1 MSKSFYFF
9 VYYPR
14 YEKEKENDVEFVEPK
29 EKEQKPECI
38 FSLEE
43 FENGIFY
50 YKKIFKVTP
59 KETKGKKSTSCYY
72 VFEIGEEEYD
82 ISFKKNSTFI
92 FDVHLKVGKAA
103 IPIRREISQ
112 TIIKYIDKLNYFI
125 EALKENGEEEKTDEL
140 YKDAISLNSSLKQF
154 SFMISLFLKIY
165 QKKDM
170 CSELINNFK
179 EMNNDP
185 KQSDKNIDRKAYLKD
200 YTSKFNDIISES
212 DKLVSDNKYD
222 PIAFYGVML
231 CYLNYY
237 DYKNFISLMNDLFE
251 KKSEHLYEILLIYNK
266 HLINPLNQNLEFFN
280 KFISHSIKNKNFDTF
295 KVGLSYIKDI
305 EIFLEIIEKNK
316 ESIFNTYIKAEPDA
330 EKKKKKYVE
339 LGKNLKFIR
348 AEKTEEYGD
357 EFEEEEKEKEK
368 EEIPPSTDT
377 LFINIS
383 ETKEPERIKGHSNK
397 AKSFKNIKEDKNIEK
412 KEKEKAFKTIG
423 AIKDIISFCKKNGI
437 FLVHF
442 TNDFWQYIL
451 YYFKEPT
458 QNNIQ
463 ICFGIR
469 EAFINYYNL
478 VIKTFTKKV
487 SNIKKEA
494 QTCFDND
501 EFAFLLDEIIKRY
514 LISNKTLKNIEKL
527 NFITWYNPYYIEPKF
542 NERVDSDIFNSFDLN
557 VIDKETIDDFRNLKF
572 ENVFKGKINDFI
584 REFISKIKNISNFQT
599 VIKLINFKRIIA
611 IEPKSMKRFLDSLN
625 KKFDDIIQKEI
636 ESLTDK
642 DSTKLDKAIKVVAD
656 LAIFFFTYEEKDLK
670 LNFEKEKIKKLSK
683 KIFPLIF
690 IEIIKIYVDQKEKEK
705 EKKDKEEKINEE
717 EKNDEEVKNDEDEKE
732 EQKDLEGLKDY
743 IFGEF
748 VKKLE
753 SQNDIDNIIKL
764 IEVIEGKEKN
774 KKAKESEEKNQ
785 KIKQE
790 SNIRE
795 IILNEFLNKL
805 FNEKSKNLFS
815 KIDFF
820 EEEKNLQ
827 ISLLCTLYEKG
838 KIKKSD
844 ELYYDNIIKLLQE
857 IRGDLDGNIKK
868 ETLEKFLNIDKALI
882 EKTIVF
888 KDSLLNRRLNLI
900 KLILEG
906 FNPETKYNELKKQ
919 YDKINGEIKKLEKT
933 KENIIIY
940 FNKTYQELLQNL
952 IEVINNNKNKEI
964 KEYKEGGIKA
974 LLDECDKLE
983 EKTQKISRIK
993 NFLLFNTIYEM
1004 NSTGDENNSYNK
1016 AIKILDDGIGN
1027 SLKTCNATQIYESY
1041 KDIFEKIREKIS
1053 NNEEKAQQFIQDL
1066 TKYYKLEDNKDLI
1079 EKLTILFKSKK
1090 YEKDINSII
1099 FFFSYFQKDNQ
1110 EWNEKL
1116 SKEKYK
1122 DISKNSFED
1131 ILFKLEELKNNGI
1144 YDYNNI
1150 EGYNKLFTCLNEKE
1164 EAFEFLF
1171 EKIGKDISYLKNRIQ
1186 PSDKRIEIQNI
1197 IDTEQCISN
1206 IEYMNKM
1213 NDNFKIFTYI
1223 KKNLNKSVIEQFES
1237 YSKKFEIIIELDR
1250 FYDSSEDYYI
1260 DVKNIIDKEFIIN
1273 IEQDSQNFLYTN
1285 EKDERKEISMEDL
1298 IKLKNKLHNI
1308 NEKEKGKESNNITS
1322 SNIKKPKDSNDEM
1335 NKKREKL
1342 LFFKKIISNI
1352 ELIVNEYM
1360 KILRTK
1366 GSSLPI
1372 KIMIKINKN
1381 EIKYFLGEKETYFEK
1396 ENQNE
1401 NDGIKDF
1408 LIKAKDDYIKL
1419 LKSESEQKMNLRFL
1433 CGKQFRSLMKHL
1445 ETGYKIDSFL
1455 RYILNYKDNNK
1466 QVKEGLK
1473 AIDRAVTNWINN
1485 HEIYEKDSFKNINNY
1500 INSLFENN
1508 NKQFYDKMTIIS
1520 NEMEEYKGI
1529 YSYEC
1534 EENSMEEFII
1544 KVFWDKLNQLP
1555 IAQNV
1560 LITSKETCEE
1570 EIQSFLYR
1578 AILCNYN
1585 SLFVVEINDSF
1596 SEQQQSIMNSY
1607 IDQLLTYKK
1616 RDKKCEKKR
1625 TQDYMDSCLLFIY
1638 GKEYKDN
1645 LITFS
1650 KELKK
1655 LEQQQL
1661 NLDTIEKAIE
1671 KNKNVFLSELG
1682 NVEVFSSDICGLG
1695 KSGKIRKLIE
1705 DKKLK
1710 KFHFPLGGI
1719 LSKKI
1724 IFDKL
1729 ENLLNKIKLENYKDV
1744 AVHLDLTESR
1754 EKSIMNEFLFS
1765 FLITKFYSNN
1775 ENIIY
1780 IPNDIHIYVEIP
1792 NCFEDYLSKFNLLKI
1807 FKRDNITFET
1817 MPGYNYPK
1825 EIIEI
1830 FERML
1835 GIDSNEKIKEFVEK
1849 YIGITRPQPYSFHQI
1864 NIFIK
1869 LFISQ
1874 YNQFESKLR
1883 FLRGKK
1889 DVTEEC
1895 ISEFAKCTQ
1904 YFTNGSFAKLI
1915 AGIDKN
1921 SNKDY
1926 IDELSEKYENDLKK
1940 MKFKSPLIF
1949 IIKEKMIFDE
1959 FYVPTKTTNE
1969 YKNSGAYL
1977 KRMKEL
1983 LNIPNEVDKDI
1994 GKLKSL
2000 LSIIGQEGNN
2010 YVITNDNF
2018 KKMILLIYRIKA
2030 NVPVIIMGETGCGKT
2045 ALIKKL
2051 NQILNNGETTFEK
2064 IDIHPGIDDAK
2075 LCDFMDEKDKIA
2087 RNEKKNEELWL
2098 FFDEINTCKSLSL
2111 LTEIFINRT
2120 YNGKK
2125 ISDNIRLIGACNPYR
2140 KRKGDKEKCGL
2151 SFPDDT
2157 DNDLVY
2163 MVEPLP
2169 ESLLYYVFSFGS
2181 IDEEDE
2187 KKYIYSIIEGLFTKD
2202 EEDLHEITKEAIS
2215 QCHIYLRNIY
2225 GSSVVSLREIAR
2237 FTKCVEFFKK
2247 YFIKKNEYEN
2257 RKNDDKNNKIRSII
2271 CSLYL
2276 CYYIRINNSATRN
2289 NFDVS
2294 LRPILFELINRKK
2307 TEEKG
2312 EKIINQI
2319 INEDF
2324 KNEILSRPEEQNI
2337 KNNFSDFI
2345 KVEQDYLINQIELE
2359 KGIGKNTLIKENVFL
2374 SFVSVVTNIPLIIIG
2389 KPGCGK
2395 SLSSKLIKNSMKGKY
2410 SNKKFFKLFPRI
2422 IQTYF
2427 QGSDTTLPQDVENL
2441 FKKVKDKLK
2450 YYKDHPE
2457 LEMPISLALFD
2468 ELGLAERSKW
2478 NPLKVLHSNLEYTG
2492 KDAGVSFIG
2501 ISNYSLDAAKVNR
2514 ALVLTVSDL
2523 DSQFDELKETSSNIV
2538 ESISPKLKNHVIF
2551 EILSSAYFKYKEQLQ
2566 IIKELIVYKKY
2577 IDSEKNRSS
2586 LNILQNQDIKE
2597 NDVNQIA
2604 QSEIEENEDNN
2615 PEKSGKS
2622 KKSDTILT
2630 PKEENKPTEK
2640 REFEAIKV
2648 TKAFQ
2653 KLLLKE
2659 NKLQKDFHG
2668 YRDFYDLIKGVA
2680 NELAKSGDIGDIE
2693 IVEKIIKFIE
2703 RNFGGISYKIDID
2716 YNLKFGNM
2724 ENQIK
2729 SIENLLSDCNTF
2741 KKGKS
2746 CKVSSVFLF
2755 KKLYNLACEENNSFN
2770 LKIDKNKLN
2779 DYNINDCLKDN
2790 IDDINSRY
2798 LLMEIDKSLTPLI
2811 IQNIKIQNPLKDII
2825 IYEGSSFEE
2834 DNNKEYRYE
2843 IINKIQKDAKEEKL
2857 IIIENLDQIHA
2868 FLFDLYNMNYQIIE
2882 EKKFARIC
2890 LDNFDEQ
2897 LVEINSKFRIII
2909 LVEKKSVKK
2918 WSLPALNRFQKMNVS
2933 SLDKLL
2939 DEVGEGLETI
2949 SQNLIDEFNLTK
2961 RIERY
2966 NYNEIQYLLNDLLIN
2981 CKDINIQ
2988 GLIYNLYNLWKE
3000 SKKKRDKDEK
3010 KEEKI
3015 DENKIKEDVVNK
3027 VYKIL
3032 PQDMVAILP
3041 KNNIIKIK
3049 YLELKKYNNFGDYI
3063 SKNDYK
3069 KYRISIIYTFS
3080 GIGKDDGLNFNISEI
3095 RSEKGFKIKIDELKN
3110 RNENNQIKKEDY
3122 ICIHFKQNDSKN
3134 IKFIT
3139 NLILYNLE
3147 EKKEN
3152 KYSYIIIVHINRN
3165 FSQKSETIYSIPDI
3179 NPDINQLFID
3189 NLETNNNITLKDILG
3204 KDFNVLLEEKKE
3216 DLKLEEEFY
3225 KTLKNFLK
3233 KEIDENGKLNID
3245 NKTEYIKG
3253 IINYIKETE
3262 SIKNSIIKSTYKLM
3276 GEKKDDENCD
3286 EIIDKIFKNKLIN
3299 KFTIDIVSC
3308 ILDYIKEEIFN
3319 KYLGIIFRI
3328 LEDNNI
3334 LTTLSE
3340 LYHRDF
3346 KGIDKKDVDDIVAE
3360 FLDNITFDKNSYNC
3374 KFSYNFNIPGF
3385 YNFYF
3390 NLSDYIEKNIAKKYF
3405 NNEKN
3410 LRSLLKEDI
3419 QKIIEFHNKEDEL
3432 LEEVYKEIQKNKFV
3446 FGNINKISNDLIFK
3460 DYVTFYLKKY
3470 KDSFGIY
3477 NNEDIY
3483 HKILELLLN
3492 LKFNKENR
3500 IMKLGNKANSLLIKI
3515 IWIESNVNY
3524 ILSIY
3529 KIIDIALNIYESNE
3543 DENKSKEII
3552 YKSIEDLIKTESIK
3566 YITNEKKNPKHTKE
3580 VNECFYKLLASFCY
3594 SITSDEIKLIDISEP
3609 KSKNEI
3615 QIEINEYCGYLK
3627 EINKIMQNL
3636 NDELY
3641 IFLNEMYIIDE
3652 LIKIIEIFKKI
3663 KSYDKIQKINE
3674 IKNII
3679 RENAEIIQKYA
3690 LNQEQTQFS
3699 QKLITN
3705 FKEMYS
3711 KIIVEE
3717 ENKDKDYYDKLGYI
3731 LFKEIKKIP
3740 DISYRCEILEKL
3752 LLEKEIIKKSNN
3764 IFQILLKNYLKID
3777 KYKDNRKNIAEKD
3790 DNILKL
3796 LEKEIANNFVLEITL
3811 LYLFEKNS
3819 LIYIQ
3824 NILKNKN
3831 EKEKEKNKIY
3841 LDDEPLD
3848 ILKECIESLE
3858 NYLNNKEK
3866 KKSAAKNKE
3875 ISKLFCLS
3883 YIKIFITIFIKIFK
3897 DENTKWKDPAKI
3909 IEVINEDNNTCKM
3922 IRIYVYKIL
3931 YNNYKIDFF
3940 LDEENI
3946 SNYKLEDY
3954 KDYAD
3959 FIKIEDLSNLF
3970 KLDYKIKTIK
3980 DCYFSEA
3987 STAIEKYKKDD
3998 FKKVITST
4006 NYDLDEYG
4014 IDNFYMASFNLILL
4028 NWQLK
4033 KKEINQN
4040 FFNNICK
4047 PLFENKKLLWK
4058 AIELF
4063 YNPEIFE
4070 NISDKYEI
4078 NKNNNISFLFGYRFC
4093 LNIIFSENEKCLY
4106 YSLYESDKI
4115 NYLKEEFYPGNDAR
4129 VNLAYSQILNHFKT
4143 KPEEGCYACLC
4154 DKMYY
4159 HSVPSGFPGKME
4171 HNMTC
4176 PKCSKNIGTENKM
4189 WGLSNDIKIV
4199 KRDGYYRIF
4208 KNENEIEEIKKK
4220 KKLRENLNEI
4230 NYMTLE
4236 QFKKEFAYKIE
4247 KAGIY
4252 CSDAKNF
4259 KNTKK
4264 VIRNLSQVVY
4274 RLLNYILYSNLFFA
4288 KLILNKNDF
4297 DNFLPKKN
4305 NSEKMTWGELLSE
4318 SWNILKNELLKE
4330 NIDSI
4335 EEFMNFIFSD
4345 LFLILS
4351 KVNKIDKYNDL
4362 IELENNLESE
4372 IQDLMKKFKNK
4383 DISKDL
4389 KENEIEEDKA
4399 SSINLLKEKYI
4410 SDYYDKNEFPFYEYF
4425 YYTDYLNEKFIYEKL
4440 SLFDEREYPVLKYYL
4455 DHKINKLD
4463 EDNKFTQNNLLVF
4476 NKVLNLINQAYFNN
4490 ISRDQAEKKKLN
4502 TEEIYLK
4509 NKDLIDKFINLY
4521 NSLNMGNEL
4530 NSQNNLSDFF
4540 IDDTN
4545 NFGKN
4550 YKIIYQQFIKEYN
4563 QIIEKLIDT
4572 KIEKGILG
4580 ANYKTSVDVQQ
4591 INEKELFTLNL
4602 PNKVSF
4608 IEIIFNASYRK
4619 ILDIVPINYKLYKEY
4634 VINYDYIEE
4643 MLTEFL
4649 LKNKKLLNDN
4659 ITEFIYNNEVF
4670 SNQVTNIFTL
4680 LKEKYKTQ
4688 MGIYDKVNIYKF
4700 CTGNKNQNSY
4710 KNILNDF
4717 ITLIKY
4723 LNSKNKENEIK
4734 AEAKIYEVINDI
4746 KDSISKDFI
4755 KLFEQQ
4761 NELIIGKTPDIFDYY
4776 LKVISEDIIKE
4787 IKKCQSNLDKIAK
4800 EKIINYYKNKHHI
4813 SKQDLASAIRLFMTF
4828 VLFPEEQKN
4837 KIKSNNNNI
4846 IKYLTSPDLWK
4857 KDIYSD
4863 VDNFNKNLNELK
4875 EMNIKINQINSLYEA
4890 LGKDIEKNYFDDVIE
4905 MIKKEEEE
4913 GGEEEEDEEQGGG
4926 SDDDDGDRD

>member
-1 MSKSFYFF
+1 M
-9 VYYPR
+9 
-14 YEKEKENDVEFVEPK
+14 
-29 EKEQKPECI
+29 
-38 FSLEE
+38 
-43 FENGIFY
+43 
-50 YKKIFKVTP
+50 
-59 KETKGKKSTSCYY
+59 
-72 VFEIGEEEYD
+72 
-82 ISFKKNSTFI
+82 
-92 FDVHLKVGKAA
+92 
-103 IPIRREISQ
+103 
-112 TIIKYIDKLNYFI
+112 
-125 EALKENGEEEKTDEL
+125 
-140 YKDAISLNSSLKQF
+140 
-154 SFMISLFLKIY
+154 
-165 QKKDM
+165 
-170 CSELINNFK
+170 
-179 EMNNDP
+179 
-185 KQSDKNIDRKAYLKD
+185 
-200 YTSKFNDIISES
+200 
-212 DKLVSDNKYD
+212 
-222 PIAFYGVML
+222 
-231 CYLNYY
+231 
-237 DYKNFISLMNDLFE
+237 
-251 KKSEHLYEILLIYNK
+251 
-266 HLINPLNQNLEFFN
+266 
-280 KFISHSIKNKNFDTF
+280 
-295 KVGLSYIKDI
+295 
-305 EIFLEIIEKNK
+305 
-316 ESIFNTYIKAEPDA
+316 
-330 EKKKKKYVE
+330 
-339 LGKNLKFIR
+339 
-348 AEKTEEYGD
+348 
-357 EFEEEEKEKEK
+357 
-368 EEIPPSTDT
+368 
-377 LFINIS
+377 
-383 ETKEPERIKGHSNK
+383 
-397 AKSFKNIKEDKNIEK
+397 
-412 KEKEKAFKTIG
+412 
-423 AIKDIISFCKKNGI
+423 
-437 FLVHF
+437 
-442 TNDFWQYIL
+442 
-451 YYFKEPT
+451 
-458 QNNIQ
+458 
-463 ICFGIR
+463 
-469 EAFINYYNL
+469 
-478 VIKTFTKKV
+478 
-487 SNIKKEA
+487 
-494 QTCFDND
+494 
-501 EFAFLLDEIIKRY
+501 
-514 LISNKTLKNIEKL
+514 
-527 NFITWYNPYYIEPKF
+527 
-542 NERVDSDIFNSFDLN
+542 
-557 VIDKETIDDFRNLKF
+557 
-572 ENVFKGKINDFI
+572 
-584 REFISKIKNISNFQT
+584 
-599 VIKLINFKRIIA
+599 
-611 IEPKSMKRFLDSLN
+611 
-625 KKFDDIIQKEI
+625 
-636 ESLTDK
+636 
-642 DSTKLDKAIKVVAD
+642 
-656 LAIFFFTYEEKDLK
+656 
-670 LNFEKEKIKKLSK
+670 
-683 KIFPLIF
+683 
-690 IEIIKIYVDQKEKEK
+690 
-705 EKKDKEEKINEE
+705 
-717 EKNDEEVKNDEDEKE
+717 
-732 EQKDLEGLKDY
+732 
-743 IFGEF
+743 
-748 VKKLE
+748 
-753 SQNDIDNIIKL
+753 
-764 IEVIEGKEKN
+764 
-774 KKAKESEEKNQ
+774 
-785 KIKQE
+785 
-790 SNIRE
+790 
-795 IILNEFLNKL
+795 
-805 FNEKSKNLFS
+805 
-815 KIDFF
+815 
-820 EEEKNLQ
+820 
-827 ISLLCTLYEKG
+827 
-838 KIKKSD
+838 
-844 ELYYDNIIKLLQE
+844 
-857 IRGDLDGNIKK
+857 
-868 ETLEKFLNIDKALI
+868 
-882 EKTIVF
+882 
-888 KDSLLNRRLNLI
+888 
-900 KLILEG
+900 
-906 FNPETKYNELKKQ
+906 
-919 YDKINGEIKKLEKT
+919 
-933 KENIIIY
+933 
-940 FNKTYQELLQNL
+940 
-952 IEVINNNKNKEI
+952 
-964 KEYKEGGIKA
+964 
-974 LLDECDKLE
+974 
-983 EKTQKISRIK
+983 
-993 NFLLFNTIYEM
+993 
-1004 NSTGDENNSYNK
+1004 
-1016 AIKILDDGIGN
+1016 
-1027 SLKTCNATQIYESY
+1027 
-1041 KDIFEKIREKIS
+1041 
-1053 NNEEKAQQFIQDL
+1053 
-1066 TKYYKLEDNKDLI
+1066 
-1079 EKLTILFKSKK
+1079 
-1090 YEKDINSII
+1090 
-1099 FFFSYFQKDNQ
+1099 
-1110 EWNEKL
+1110 
-1116 SKEKYK
+1116 
-1122 DISKNSFED
+1122 
-1131 ILFKLEELKNNGI
+1131 
-1144 YDYNNI
+1144 
-1150 EGYNKLFTCLNEKE
+1150 
-1164 EAFEFLF
+1164 
-1171 EKIGKDISYLKNRIQ
+1171 
-1186 PSDKRIEIQNI
+1186 
-1197 IDTEQCISN
+1197 
-1206 IEYMNKM
+1206 
-1213 NDNFKIFTYI
+1213 
-1223 KKNLNKSVIEQFES
+1223 
-1237 YSKKFEIIIELDR
+1237 
-1250 FYDSSEDYYI
+1250 
-1260 DVKNIIDKEFIIN
+1260 
-1273 IEQDSQNFLYTN
+1273 
-1285 EKDERKEISMEDL
+1285 
-1298 IKLKNKLHNI
+1298 
-1308 NEKEKGKESNNITS
+1308 
-1322 SNIKKPKDSNDEM
+1322 
-1335 NKKREKL
+1335 
-1342 LFFKKIISNI
+1342 
-1352 ELIVNEYM
+1352 
-1360 KILRTK
+1360 
-1366 GSSLPI
+1366 
-1372 KIMIKINKN
+1372 
-1381 EIKYFLGEKETYFEK
+1381 
-1396 ENQNE
+1396 
-1401 NDGIKDF
+1401 
-1408 LIKAKDDYIKL
+1408 
-1419 LKSESEQKMNLRFL
+1419 
-1433 CGKQFRSLMKHL
+1433 
-1445 ETGYKIDSFL
+1445 
-1455 RYILNYKDNNK
+1455 
-1466 QVKEGLK
+1466 
-1473 AIDRAVTNWINN
+1473 
-1485 HEIYEKDSFKNINNY
+1485 
-1500 INSLFENN
+1500 
-1508 NKQFYDKMTIIS
+1508 
-1520 NEMEEYKGI
+1520 
-1529 YSYEC
+1529 
-1534 EENSMEEFII
+1534 
-1544 KVFWDKLNQLP
+1544 
-1555 IAQNV
+1555 
-1560 LITSKETCEE
+1560 
-1570 EIQSFLYR
+1570 
-1578 AILCNYN
+1578 
-1585 SLFVVEINDSF
+1585 
-1596 SEQQQSIMNSY
+1596 
-1607 IDQLLTYKK
+1607 
-1616 RDKKCEKKR
+1616 
-1625 TQDYMDSCLLFIY
+1625 
-1638 GKEYKDN
+1638 
-1645 LITFS
+1645 
-1650 KELKK
+1650 
-1655 LEQQQL
+1655 
-1661 NLDTIEKAIE
+1661 
-1671 KNKNVFLSELG
+1671 
-1682 NVEVFSSDICGLG
+1682 
-1695 KSGKIRKLIE
+1695 
-1705 DKKLK
+1705 
-1710 KFHFPLGGI
+1710 
-1719 LSKKI
+1719 
-1724 IFDKL
+1724 
-1729 ENLLNKIKLENYKDV
+1729 
-1744 AVHLDLTESR
+1744 
-1754 EKSIMNEFLFS
+1754 
-1765 FLITKFYSNN
+1765 
-1775 ENIIY
+1775 
-1780 IPNDIHIYVEIP
+1780 
-1792 NCFEDYLSKFNLLKI
+1792 
-1807 FKRDNITFET
+1807 
-1817 MPGYNYPK
+1817 
-1825 EIIEI
+1825 
-1830 FERML
+1830 
-1835 GIDSNEKIKEFVEK
+1835 
-1849 YIGITRPQPYSFHQI
+1849 
-1864 NIFIK
+1864 
-1869 LFISQ
+1869 
-1874 YNQFESKLR
+1874 
-1883 FLRGKK
+1883 
-1889 DVTEEC
+1889 
-1895 ISEFAKCTQ
+1895 
-1904 YFTNGSFAKLI
+1904 
-1915 AGIDKN
+1915 
-1921 SNKDY
+1921 
-1926 IDELSEKYENDLKK
+1926 
-1940 MKFKSPLIF
+1940 
-1949 IIKEKMIFDE
+1949 
-1959 FYVPTKTTNE
+1959 
-1969 YKNSGAYL
+1969 
-1977 KRMKEL
+1977 
-1983 LNIPNEVDKDI
+1983 
-1994 GKLKSL
+1994 
-2000 LSIIGQEGNN
+2000 
-2010 YVITNDNF
+2010 
-2018 KKMILLIYRIKA
+2018 
-2030 NVPVIIMGETGCGKT
+2030 
-2045 ALIKKL
+2045 
-2051 NQILNNGETTFEK
+2051 
-2064 IDIHPGIDDAK
+2064 
-2075 LCDFMDEKDKIA
+2075 
-2087 RNEKKNEELWL
+2087 
-2098 FFDEINTCKSLSL
+2098 
-2111 LTEIFINRT
+2111 
-2120 YNGKK
+2120 
-2125 ISDNIRLIGACNPYR
+2125 
-2140 KRKGDKEKCGL
+2140 

-2247 YFIKKNEYEN
+2247 YFIKKNKYEN

-2441 FKKVKDKLK
+2441 FKKAKDKLK
-2450 YYKDHPE
+2450 YYKDHPG

-2492 KDAGVSFIG
+2492 KEAGVSFIG

-2551 EILSSAYFKYKEQLQ
+2551 EILSSAYFKYKDQLQ

-2577 IDSEKNRSS
+2577 IDSEMNRSS

-2597 NDVNQIA
+2597 NDGNQIA
-2604 QSEIEENEDNN
+2604 QSEIEENEENN

-2716 YNLKFGNM
+2716 YNSKFGNM

-2741 KKGKS
+2741 KKGKP

-2755 KKLYNLACEENNSFN
+2755 KKLHNIACEENNSFN

-2843 IINKIQKDAKEEKL
+2843 IINKIQRDAKEEKL

-2933 SLDKLL
+2933 SFDKLL
-2939 DEVGEGLETI
+2939 DKGLETI

-3000 SKKKRDKDEK
+3000 SKKKRDKDGK

-3165 FSQKSETIYSIPDI
+3165 FSQKSETIYSLPDI

-3216 DLKLEEEFY
+3216 DLKLEEEFN

-3262 SIKNSIIKSTYKLM
+3262 SIKERIIKSTYKLM
-3276 GEKKDDENCD
+3276 GENKDDENCD
-3286 EIIDKIFKNKLIN
+3286 EVIDKIFKNKLIN

-3340 LYHRDF
+3340 LYHRNF

-3897 DENTKWKDPAKI
+3897 DENPKWKDPAKI

-3980 DCYFSEA
+3980 DGYFSEA

-3998 FKKVITST
+3998 FKKVIKST

-4047 PLFENKKLLWK
+4047 PLFENEKLLWK

-4063 YNPEIFE
+4063 YNPKIFE

-4078 NKNNNISFLFGYRFC
+4078 NTNNNISFLFGYRFC
-4093 LNIIFSENEKCLY
+4093 LNIIFSKNEKCLY

-4129 VNLAYSQILNHFKT
+4129 VNLVYSQILNHFKV
-4143 KPEEGCYACLC
+4143 KPEEGCYVCLC

-4171 HNMTC
+4171 HNMIC

-4189 WGLSNDIKIV
+4189 WGLSKDIKIV

-4236 QFKKEFAYKIE
+4236 QFKKKFAYKIE

-4297 DNFLPKKN
+4297 DNYLPKKN

-4463 EDNKFTQNNLLVF
+4463 EDNKFTPNNLLVF

-4509 NKDLIDKFINLY
+4509 NKDLIDKFINFY

-4700 CTGNKNQNSY
+4700 CTGNKNQNLY

-4723 LNSKNKENEIK
+4723 LNSKGKENEIK

-4926 SDDDDGDRD
+4926 SDDDDDGNRD